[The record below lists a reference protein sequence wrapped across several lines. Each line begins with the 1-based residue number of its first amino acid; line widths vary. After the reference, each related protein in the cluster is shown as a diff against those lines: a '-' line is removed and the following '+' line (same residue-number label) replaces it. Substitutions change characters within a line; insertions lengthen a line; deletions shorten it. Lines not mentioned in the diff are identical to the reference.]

1 MGIFFLL
8 LNYDVEVLVF
18 YSYEFLVYN
27 GGQDCF
33 DGMMSFWLVYEF
45 DVYVYFGKFSLILL
59 FNDVMLFCVEMD
71 EVFVVIIGMV
81 CFDVKQQGSVLEI
94 SFDVVYIFF
103 NS

>member
-1 MGIFFLL
+1 MMSLWFVYE
-8 LNYDVEVLVF
+8 YDVYF
-18 YSYEFLVYN
+18 
-27 GGQDCF
+27 
-33 DGMMSFWLVYEF
+33 
-45 DVYVYFGKFSLILL
+45 YFGKFSLILL